1 MAKRNKNTNSKPVL
15 PFVVGGLFLWFML
28 KPKTASAGAGNSYV
42 PAITTGGNGFVPTK
56 GYNGSPDESYLG
68 LAPTSKNRG
77 VRNNNPGNEKRGGSA
92 WNGKIPFSQSTDPVF
107 EQFTAYKYGVRVIIY
122 ELKNNYIGAG
132 YDTVDKIMRRYDPP
146 GNTGYINHVAQR
158 LGVGLHDTLVADKAT
173 LKKLVQAITRW
184 ENGRV
189 PLTYPEVV
197 TNEQFETAWSIL

>member
-1 MAKRNKNTNSKPVL
+1 MAKRKKSTKPKPIL
-15 PFVVGGLFLWFML
+15 PYVMGGLFLWFML
-28 KPKTASAGAGNSYV
+28 KPKAASAGSGSYT
-42 PAITTGGNGFVPTK
+42 PAITTGGNGFTPTR
-56 GYNGSPDESYLG
+56 GSNGSSDESYLG
-68 LAPTSKNRG
+68 LTPTATNRG
-77 VRNNNPGNEKRGGSA
+77 VRNNNPGNEKRGSSA
-92 WNGKIPFSQSTDPVF
+92 WNGKIPFAQSTDPIF
-107 EQFTAYKYGVRVIIY
+107 EQFTDYKYGVRVIIY

-132 YDTVDKIMRRYDPP
+132 HNTVDKIMRRYDPP

-158 LGVGLHDTLVADKAT
+158 LGVGLHDTLTADKDT